1 MSDNELNEIKQTLAE
16 VKNAQTNLMNISK
29 KHLELYAQQI
39 AKADELNNT
48 FHELQRQSQQH
59 QRVALILALVT
70 IFAVAAYVI
79 LVSG

>member
-16 VKNAQTNLMNISK
+16 VKNAQTNLLNISK

-59 QRVALILALVT
+59 QRVSIILALVT
-70 IFAVAAYVI
+70 VFAVAAYVI
-79 LVSG
+79 LVTG